1 MPRAHA
7 RDRAAGRRRRRRRGR
22 AAALDAWAAKRLAT
36 FEDAERGLAFGRL
49 DFETV
54 ARPLYVGRRWVHDD
68 EGDQVVVNWQ
78 APAARPFYTAT
89 PQDPHGVTLRRRF
102 RTQGRKLVDIA
113 DEALDGSAL
122 DGASVND
129 FLLEELERS
138 RETHMRDIVATIQAD
153 QYRLITREPNRP
165 LVIQG
170 GPGTGKTAVGLHRA
184 SWLIYTERER
194 NARSRVLVVG
204 PNRTFM
210 EYVSHV
216 LPALGEGSVEQL
228 AVSELVVGIE
238 PMLRD
243 PPAVVRLKADTRMAE
258 VIARAAKLRLAA
270 APEEL
275 ILKLEG
281 QYVRVRVR
289 EQQRLLE
296 EIREQHGTTAAA
308 RERFRMAIVRSFYSE
323 YGRLLQGAAVRDGE
337 EVEKALRANGYL
349 NRVLERAW
357 PAVTATKLVRALF
370 TTPAFLAE
378 AATGILDEAEQRLLR
393 RRAAGWSDAD
403 VALLD
408 EAHALVGEPARTY
421 DHVIVDEAQ
430 DLSPMQ
436 LRMIARRARGG
447 ALTILGDVAQGTGP
461 VTCTTTGRT
470 CFRTSPRGGDAE
482 VEELRYAYRVPREIM
497 ELALP
502 LLDVIAPGIERPHAY
517 RLGASAPQIRQVA
530 EDGLL
535 REAYREAA
543 RLAREDGLVALI
555 VPDELVEPALAHES
569 AFDSIPLLTP
579 REAKGLEFDHV
590 IVVEPGLVAAH
601 PQGLRELYVALT
613 RPTTTLVVLHAR
625 CRPSSAS
632 RVRPMPELW
641 IPGMAGPLED
651 LVRTDPPPDR
661 RLRVRA
667 RARAG
672 DGRGRAGGRLPVPA
686 LVALG
691 RSRLRLPHPR
701 PACGR
706 RGAAGADRPDRV
718 DPSAHAESGRAREP
732 DRILPPQRMSRG
744 ERERDDVEPDVAG
757 RDAAGRVAL
766 RHAGT
771 GDRDGPLPGAERGA
785 VELEPGDDQE
795 DAGVDLG
802 RAPTDE
808 VDGEERRSDRAAD
821 VSSEEGRSRRR
832 SPSRPRPRA
841 RRGRAAPGGGAAQAA
856 SAAPA
861 R

>member
-1 MPRAHA
+1 MSHPELKAEQAYVDHAYACLERMREIVLRAG
-7 RDRAAGRRRRRRRGR
+7 DAADGEV
-22 AAALDAWAAKRLAT
+22 AQAALDAWAAKRLAT
-36 FEDAERGLAFGRL
+36 FEDAERGLTFGRL

-102 RTQGRKLVDIA
+102 RTSGRKLIDIA
-113 DEALDGSAL
+113 DESLDGSAL

-138 RETHMRDIVATIQAD
+138 RETHMRDIVATIQTD
-153 QYRLITREPNRP
+153 QYRLITREPDRP

-228 AVSELVVGIE
+228 AVSELVAGIE
-238 PMLRD
+238 PALRD
-243 PPAVVRLKADTRMAE
+243 PPPVVRLKADTRMAE
-258 VIARAAKLRLAA
+258 VIARAAELRLAA
-270 APEEL
+270 EPEEL

-296 EIREQHGTTAAA
+296 EIREQHGSTAAA
-308 RERFRMAIVRSFYSE
+308 RERFRMAIVRSFYGE
-323 YGRLLQGAAVRDGE
+323 YGRLLQGAAIRDGE

-349 NRVLERAW
+349 NGVLERAW
-357 PAVTATKLVRALF
+357 PAVTPEKLVRALF
-370 TTPAFLAE
+370 TTPAFLGE
-378 AATGILDEAEQRLLR
+378 AAYGILDEAEQRLLR
-393 RRAAGWSDAD
+393 RRATGWSDAD

-436 LRMIARRARGG
+436 LRMIARRSRGG
-447 ALTILGDVAQGTGP
+447 ALTILGDIAQGTGP
-461 VTCTTTGRT
+461 ILYDDWGDVLPHL
-470 CFRTSPRGGDAE
+470 PRGGEAE
-482 VEELRYAYRVPREIM
+482 VEELRHAYRVPREIM

-502 LLDVIAPGIERPHAY
+502 LLDAIAPGIERPHAY
-517 RLGASAPQIRQVA
+517 RLGASEPEIRQVE
-530 EDGLL
+530 EDMLL
-535 REAYREAA
+535 REAYREAG

-590 IVVEPGLVAAH
+590 IVVEPALVAAH

-613 RPTTTLVVLHAR
+613 RPTTSLVVLHAR
-625 CRPSSAS
+625 PL
-632 RVRPMPELW
+632 PPEL
-641 IPGMAGPLED
+641 
-651 LVRTDPPPDR
+651 
-661 RLRVRA
+661 RL
-667 RARAG
+667 
-672 DGRGRAGGRLPVPA
+672 
-686 LVALG
+686 
-691 RSRLRLPHPR
+691 
-701 PACGR
+701 
-706 RGAAGADRPDRV
+706 
-718 DPSAHAESGRAREP
+718 
-732 DRILPPQRMSRG
+732 
-744 ERERDDVEPDVAG
+744 
-757 RDAAGRVAL
+757 
-766 RHAGT
+766 
-771 GDRDGPLPGAERGA
+771 
-785 VELEPGDDQE
+785 
-795 DAGVDLG
+795 
-802 RAPTDE
+802 
-808 VDGEERRSDRAAD
+808 
-821 VSSEEGRSRRR
+821 
-832 SPSRPRPRA
+832 
-841 RRGRAAPGGGAAQAA
+841 
-856 SAAPA
+856 
-861 R
+861 